1 MISNSSF
8 AFSMND
14 GPKPLRTFI
23 KENKQKATMKIV
35 SNWLTVIYDFD
46 NAEELLANADA
57 ILKSLN
63 LDPEACSV
71 TITATVSVTVGGNA
85 GVVNGSVTTT
95 ITGSVTTTCANAVA
109 AGKNLVNQL
118 KSIVGA

>member
-23 KENKQKATMKIV
+23 KESKQKATMKIV
-35 SNWLTVIYDFD
+35 SNGLTVIYDFD

-63 LDPEACSV
+63 LDPEVCSV
-71 TITATVSVTVGGNA
+71 TITATVTVTATVSVGVAGGT
-85 GVVNGSVTTT
+85 VTTT
-95 ITGSVTTTCANAVA
+95 VSGSVTTTCANAA
-109 AGKNLVNQL
+109 KAGQALVESL
-118 KSIVGA
+118 KDMVGA